1 MSIRFE
7 SHSLGEIISL
17 QQKSLRRACEYSLI
31 SLPPQE
37 FAILIRTIRI
47 SGLRN
52 IHTHITELTENYNL
66 SAALSKRATLH
77 RDFPRRTFPR
87 PRKSSA
93 LIFSFKLFSPRGSF
107 GLEESSVT
115 SSDAF
120 LFPAASKNTRRFYF
134 AAGDPCF
141 YARASLALLSSIP
154 LALRRNAEIN
164 ARGIIHFA
172 NLGEWLQ
179 GAGPR

>member
-120 LFPAASKNTRRFYF
+120 LFRPPRKIRGGFISPPVILVSTRELR
-134 AAGDPCF
+134 
-141 YARASLALLSSIP
+141 SLSFRPYRS
-154 LALRRNAEIN
+154 R
-164 ARGIIHFA
+164 
-172 NLGEWLQ
+172 
-179 GAGPR
+179 